1 MLNRLRKYINYY
13 RNMKKIIVIGSS
25 NVDLT
30 ARVRSLP
37 RPGETIG
44 GARLHQA
51 NGGKGANQ
59 AVAAARMGADVVF
72 LTCLGNDANGEMLA
86 SQFAADGID
95 TSKIKF
101 SATPTGTALIFVDD
115 NAENCIAVAPG
126 SNNDLLPADVHAIKD
141 SIADAAYL
149 LVQLEIPMP
158 TVEAAILQADSLGV
172 KVVVNPA
179 PMNEINDELFPHIW
193 LITPNETEA
202 EALTGIAIKSEEDA
216 RAAAAKLMEKGV
228 GNVIITLGCKG
239 SLVCT
244 PEECTIVPARRVQA
258 VDTTGAGD
266 VYNGALVAALSE
278 GRSLVDA
285 AGVATI
291 ASSISVTRMGAQ
303 TSAPYRKETENI

>member
-1 MLNRLRKYINYY
+1 ME
-13 RNMKKIIVIGSS
+13 KIIVIGSS

-30 ARVRSLP
+30 ARVRTLP

-59 AVAAARMGADVVF
+59 AVAAARLGADVLF

-86 SQFAADGID
+86 SQFASDGID

-126 SNNDLLPADVHAIKD
+126 SNNDLLPEDVDAIKD
-141 SIADAAYL
+141 RMADSAYL

-158 TVEAAILQADSLGV
+158 TVEHSILLADSLGV
-172 KVVVNPA
+172 KVIVNPA
-179 PMNEINDELFPHIW
+179 PMNALREDLFSHIW
-193 LITPNETEA
+193 LLTPNETEA
-202 EALTGIAIKSEEDA
+202 EALTGVVIGSEEDA
-216 RAAAAKLMEKGV
+216 RTAAAHLMEKGV
-228 GNVIITLGCKG
+228 ENVIITLGSKG

-244 PEECTIVPARRVQA
+244 PEASTFVPARKVQA
-258 VDTTGAGD
+258 LDTTGAGD
-266 VYNGALVAALSE
+266 AYNGALVAALSE
-278 GRSLVDA
+278 GRSLVEA
-285 AGVATI
+285 AKIATI
-291 ASSISVTRMGAQ
+291 ASSIAVTRMGAQ
-303 TSAPYRKETENI
+303 TSAPYRKEIDIINTL

>member
-1 MLNRLRKYINYY
+1 ME
-13 RNMKKIIVIGSS
+13 KIIVIGSS

-30 ARVRSLP
+30 ARVRTLP

-59 AVAAARMGADVVF
+59 AVAAARLGADVLF

-86 SQFAADGID
+86 SQFASDGID

-126 SNNDLLPADVHAIKD
+126 SNNDLLPEDVDAIKD
-141 SIADAAYL
+141 KMADSAYL

-158 TVEAAILQADSLGV
+158 TVEHSILLADSLGV
-172 KVVVNPA
+172 KVIVNPA
-179 PMNEINDELFPHIW
+179 PMNALREDIFSHIW
-193 LITPNETEA
+193 LLTPNETEA
-202 EALTGIAIKSEEDA
+202 EALTGVVIGSEEDA
-216 RAAAAKLMEKGV
+216 RTAAAHLMEKGV
-228 GNVIITLGCKG
+228 ENVIITLGSKG

-244 PEECTIVPARRVQA
+244 PEASTFVPARKVQA
-258 VDTTGAGD
+258 LDTTGAGD
-266 VYNGALVAALSE
+266 AYNGALVAALSE
-278 GRSLVDA
+278 GRSLVEA
-285 AGVATI
+285 AKIATI
-291 ASSISVTRMGAQ
+291 ASSIAVTRMGAQ
-303 TSAPYRKETENI
+303 TSAPYRKEIDIINTL

>member
-1 MLNRLRKYINYY
+1 MD
-13 RNMKKIIVIGSS
+13 KIIVIGSS

-30 ARVRSLP
+30 ARVRTLP

-59 AVAAARMGADVVF
+59 AVAAARLGADVLF

-86 SQFAADGID
+86 SQFASDGID

-126 SNNDLLPADVHAIKD
+126 SNNDLLPEDVDAIKD
-141 SIADAAYL
+141 RMADSAYL

-158 TVEAAILQADSLGV
+158 TVEHSILLADSLGV
-172 KVVVNPA
+172 KVIVNPA
-179 PMNEINDELFPHIW
+179 PMNALREDIFSHIW
-193 LITPNETEA
+193 LLTPNETEA
-202 EALTGIAIKSEEDA
+202 EALTGVVIGSEEDA
-216 RAAAAKLMEKGV
+216 RTAAAHLMEKGV
-228 GNVIITLGCKG
+228 ENVIITLGSKG

-244 PEECTIVPARRVQA
+244 PEASTFVPARKVQA
-258 VDTTGAGD
+258 LDTTGAGD
-266 VYNGALVAALSE
+266 AYNGALVAALSE
-278 GRSLVDA
+278 GRSLVEA
-285 AGVATI
+285 AKIATI
-291 ASSISVTRMGAQ
+291 ASSIAVTRMGAQ
-303 TSAPYRKETENI
+303 TSAPYRKEIDIINTL